1 LNAADLRREF
11 QYQWEAARYA
21 LSGDSSGGLPH
32 IRKRHVIREFA
43 HLYHLDVFVETGT
56 YMGDML
62 AAMLPHFRTLHSI
75 ELSPGLHERARKR
88 FAGCPQC
95 HLVQG
100 DSGEALASIVSTLQV
115 PALFWLDAH
124 FSGGV
129 TARGGI
135 DPPVGNELTAIL
147 AHPIRQHVVL
157 IDDARLFD
165 GRDGY
170 PAIVGLRDVIT
181 AEAPWYAFQVEQDII
196 QLVPRG

>member
-1 LNAADLRREF
+1 MNAADLRRELR
-11 QYQWEAARYA
+11 YQWEAACYA
-21 LSGDSSGGLPH
+21 LGGDSSGGLPH
-32 IRKRHVIREFA
+32 IRKRRVIRELA
-43 HLYHLDVFVETGT
+43 HLHQLDVFVETGT

-62 AAMLPHFRTLHSI
+62 AAMCPHFRTLHSI
-75 ELSPGLHERARKR
+75 ELSPGLHTRARKR
-88 FAGCPQC
+88 FAGYPQC

-100 DSGEALASIVSTLQV
+100 DSGVALASIVSALQV

-135 DPPVGNELTAIL
+135 DPPVGNELAAIL

-170 PAIVGLRDVIT
+170 PVIVELRDVIT
-181 AEAPWYAFQVEQDII
+181 AEAPWYVFQVEHDII
-196 QLVPRG
+196 RLLPRG